1 MYTSKISF
9 KMAQYACGRLS
20 LLCTFQFSPENAK
33 SLHPDVCS
41 LPVCGR
47 KEVRVHGADDWM
59 KKFSSTSSYLELK
72 QDKQHLAPKVKVA
85 SCCKLF
91 FRFVA
96 FIVLK
101 SHGLLER

>member
-1 MYTSKISF
+1 M
-9 KMAQYACGRLS
+9 R
-20 LLCTFQFSPENAK
+20 
-33 SLHPDVCS
+33 
-41 LPVCGR
+41 
-47 KEVRVHGADDWM
+47 VRGADDWM

-85 SCCKLF
+85 SCCKSF

>member
-1 MYTSKISF
+1 MEQVELF
-9 KMAQYACGRLS
+9 LH
-20 LLCTFQFSPENAK
+20 FPFSPKNAK
-33 SLHPDVCS
+33 SLYPNVCL

-91 FRFVA
+91 CRFVA
-96 FIVLK
+96 FIYF
-101 SHGLLER
+101 